1 MGRPCNVSRDAHRLA
16 GSSYVGQDAGQQ
28 DHASDDRRVEAT
40 EAGEQPR
47 FESNLRSP
55 RPRPRRS
62 RLMVKD
68 VSHSWSPVTLPDY
81 FSDPDFAGHFKVLEV
96 LRRWDPIGV
105 ICDDNQDEYDGY
117 SVGFMRLLDAGA
129 SVDDLVREMR
139 GIVLEH
145 MGMPSLDEAHARAC
159 ATELAEFWRSWKD
172 G

>member
-1 MGRPCNVSRDAHRLA
+1 M
-16 GSSYVGQDAGQQ
+16 
-28 DHASDDRRVEAT
+28 
-40 EAGEQPR
+40 
-47 FESNLRSP
+47 
-55 RPRPRRS
+55 
-62 RLMVKD
+62 
-68 VSHSWSPVTLPDY
+68 TLPDY
-81 FSDPDFAGHFKVLEV
+81 FSDPEFAGYFKVLEV

>member
-1 MGRPCNVSRDAHRLA
+1 M
-16 GSSYVGQDAGQQ
+16 
-28 DHASDDRRVEAT
+28 T
-40 EAGEQPR
+40 
-47 FESNLRSP
+47 
-55 RPRPRRS
+55 PRRRSTKGKESPPTGSQLS
-62 RLMVKD
+62 RTD

-81 FSDPDFAGHFKVLEV
+81 FSDPEFAGYFKVLEV

-145 MGMPSLDEAHARAC
+145 MGMPSFDEAHARAC